1 MTRSLRVGVVGF
13 GWMGQA
19 HARSYLRLPTLF
31 PDAAVRPVL
40 EVVADTVAERRDLAM
55 RNFGFARAAADWR
68 DVITHPGLDVVDITA
83 PNALHLPLVRA
94 AAEAGLAVFCEKPV
108 GQVPADTIAAEE
120 ATRRAG
126 VLTGVGYNY
135 RWAPLVQHTRALV
148 AAGRLG
154 RPTHYRGRFFS
165 MYGQDPLGTLS
176 WRYRQ
181 DAGHGVLMDL
191 MSHVIDMAHFLVG
204 PIARVVSARDVFIA
218 QRPLP
223 PVGAGTHYASGA
235 PDDPTGP
242 VTNEDYVGALVEFT
256 RGARGILEADRTMV
270 GPESQMAFEL
280 HGRAGAACW
289 SLEDMNRLDLYLLDD
304 EQTDRGYRRILGGDR
319 FPDHGA
325 FVPGAGN
332 PIGFEDLKAIEALRF
347 LRTVAD
353 GVQGAPGMTEARA
366 VAEVQAAIIRSWD
379 SDAWEPVGAG

>member
-1 MTRSLRVGVVGF
+1 
-13 GWMGQA
+13 
-19 HARSYLRLPTLF
+19 
-31 PDAAVRPVL
+31 
-40 EVVADTVAERRDLAM
+40 VAD
-55 RNFGFARAAADWR
+55 
-68 DVITHPGLDVVDITA
+68 
-83 PNALHLPLVRA
+83 
-94 AAEAGLAVFCEKPV
+94 
-108 GQVPADTIAAEE
+108 
-120 ATRRAG
+120 
-126 VLTGVGYNY
+126 
-135 RWAPLVQHTRALV
+135 
-148 AAGRLG
+148 GRLG
-154 RPTHYRGRFFS
+154 ELTHYRGRFFS

-176 WRYRQ
+176 WRYRR
-181 DAGHGVLMDL
+181 DAGYGVLMDL
-191 MSHVIDMAHFLVG
+191 MSHAIDMAHYLVG
-204 PIARVVSARDVFIA
+204 PVARVVSARDVFVE

-223 PVGAGTHYASGA
+223 PAGAATHYARGA

-242 VTNEDYVGALVEFT
+242 VTNEDYVGALVEFAG
-256 RGARGILEADRTMV
+256 GARGVLEADRTMV

-280 HGRAGAACW
+280 HGRAGAARW
-289 SLEDMNRLDLYLLDD
+289 SLEDMHRLDLYLLDD
-304 EQTDRGYRRILGGDR
+304 EQTARGYRRILGGDR

>member
-1 MTRSLRVGVVGF
+1 VSTLRVGVVGF

-40 EVVADTVAERRDLAM
+40 EIVADTVAERRALAL
-55 RNFGFARAAADWR
+55 RNFGFAHAAADWR
-68 DVITHPGLDVVDITA
+68 DVIAHPGLDVVDITA

-135 RWAPLVQHTRALV
+135 RCAPLVQHTRALI

-154 RPTHYRGRFFS
+154 RLTHYRGRFFS

-176 WRYRQ
+176 WRYQQ
-181 DAGHGVLMDL
+181 DAGYGVLMDL
-191 MSHVIDMAHFLVG
+191 MSHVIDMAHFLAG
-204 PIARVVSARDVFIA
+204 PITRVVAARDVFVA

-223 PVGAGTHYASGA
+223 PTGAGTHYARGG
-235 PDDPTGP
+235 PGDPTGP

-256 RGARGILEADRTMV
+256 GGARGVLEADRTMV

-280 HGRAGAACW
+280 HGRAGAARW

-304 EQTDRGYRRILGGDR
+304 AQTDRGFRHILGGDR

-353 GVQGAPGMTEARA
+353 GVQGAPGMAEARA
-366 VAEVQAAIIRSWD
+366 VAEVQAAMVRSWD
-379 SDAWEPVGAG
+379 SGTWEPVATD